1 MSNPCLIYKKGTIA
15 NPKIPRY
22 EKTIKITKTTDS
34 NGWIK
39 ISEYNKTVYFK
50 NGAFSESIN
59 GNEWKNMTAQNLPTD
74 IEKFDSSKMIAS
86 LNGRYSDSAGD
97 INFSLDNNASQIYI
111 TGRNKY
117 GSAINGK
124 VLYNFRIDVYS

>member
-1 MSNPCLIYKKGTIA
+1 
-15 NPKIPRY
+15 
-22 EKTIKITKTTDS
+22 
-34 NGWIK
+34 
-39 ISEYNKTVYFK
+39 
-50 NGAFSESIN
+50 
-59 GNEWKNMTAQNLPTD
+59 MTAQNLPTD